1 MESTYSQVGLKR
13 ESTYK
18 RPKMFSNPNRWA
30 NYAFIVISGLG
41 FITNFKGF
49 KYITE
54 TFNVSDN
61 LFNILAKD
69 AMITTT
75 LNGFYSIGSLIM
87 IIDQEAFS
95 TRLACASLVLIG
107 FLPMVTGKI

>member
-1 MESTYSQVGLKR
+1 
-13 ESTYK
+13 
-18 RPKMFSNPNRWA
+18 MFSSPNRWV

-41 FITNFKGF
+41 FFTNFKGF

-87 IIDQEAFS
+87 IIDQEVFS

-107 FLPMVTGKI
+107 FLPMVTGKIGIKVESQIIILTF

>member
-1 MESTYSQVGLKR
+1 
-13 ESTYK
+13 
-18 RPKMFSNPNRWA
+18 MFSSPNRWV

-41 FITNFKGF
+41 FFTNFKD
-49 KYITE
+49 ITE

-87 IIDQEAFS
+87 IIDKEAFS